1 MAKRRRT
8 PEAPPLFEVEPAQ
21 AGQPSGPP
29 AANESKDF
37 VDQFMYLLTA
47 PYMFYPP
54 WDDIWSYQDRKSDAL
69 MHRLIQGQ
77 EIWETKQCSE
87 YEAMIYISTATLS
100 APPSHDWYCI
110 YAWLF
115 RRWRPEQGAE
125 VFDGHDGEKLNANQK
140 EDLARLRSWI
150 FKTQMNHMKAKRA
163 KTAKEVQEVE
173 AEEQQLQVEHPRL
186 F

>member
-1 MAKRRRT
+1 MSKNKRAKTRQLFTVEPEPPKQET
-8 PEAPPLFEVEPAQ
+8 PAPP
-21 AGQPSGPP
+21 SR
-29 AANESKDF
+29 KDTDQF

-54 WDDIWSYQDRKSDAL
+54 WGDIWTYEDRKNDAL
-69 MHRLIQGQ
+69 MHRLAHGK
-77 EIWETKQCSE
+77 EIWETQQCTE
-87 YEAMIYISTATLS
+87 YEAMVYISTATLS

-125 VFDGHDGEKLNANQK
+125 IFNDREGEKLNVNQE
-140 EDLARLRSWI
+140 EDLTRLRQWI
-150 FKTQMNHMKAKRA
+150 FSQQMKHMKAKR
-163 KTAKEVQEVE
+163 KTAATGEPAPAPEV
-173 AEEQQLQVEHPRL
+173 VEHPRL